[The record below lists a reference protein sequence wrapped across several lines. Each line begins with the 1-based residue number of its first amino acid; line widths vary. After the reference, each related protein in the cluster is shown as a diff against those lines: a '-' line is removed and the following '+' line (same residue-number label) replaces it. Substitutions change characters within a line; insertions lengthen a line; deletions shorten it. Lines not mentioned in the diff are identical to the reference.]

1 MYNKTEKITE
11 TTTIVTK
18 LTKNEEYCFRVSA
31 VNEIGTSE
39 ASDAS
44 KYVKVSHIGAGKG
57 AAPSRLMSITLTIRE
72 NKFFFFFT
80 FLRLMLSDALYSS
93 VWPRQCSL

>member
-1 MYNKTEKITE
+1 MVYNKTETITE

-39 ASDAS
+39 PSDAS
-44 KYVKVSHIGAGKG
+44 KYVKVS
-57 AAPSRLMSITLTIRE
+57 
-72 NKFFFFFT
+72 
-80 FLRLMLSDALYSS
+80 
-93 VWPRQCSL
+93 C

>member
-1 MYNKTEKITE
+1 MVYNKTEKITE

-31 VNEIGTSE
+31 VNEVGKSD

-44 KYVKVSHIGAGKG
+44 KYVKVS
-57 AAPSRLMSITLTIRE
+57 SRLLLLVLVSI
-72 NKFFFFFT
+72 FFPYR
-80 FLRLMLSDALYSS
+80 RLMLSVAVS
-93 VWPRQCSL
+93 

>member
-1 MYNKTEKITE
+1 MVYNKTEKITE

-31 VNEIGTSE
+31 VNEVGQSD

-44 KYVKVSHIGAGKG
+44 KWVKVSGRLLLVVLVSVFFSCRRLMPS
-57 AAPSRLMSITLTIRE
+57 AAPS
-72 NKFFFFFT
+72 
-80 FLRLMLSDALYSS
+80 
-93 VWPRQCSL
+93 

>member
-1 MYNKTEKITE
+1 MVYNKTEKITE

-18 LTKNEEYCFRVSA
+18 LTKNVEYCFRVSA

-44 KYVKVSHIGAGKG
+44 KYVKVCGG
-57 AAPSRLMSITLTIRE
+57 
-72 NKFFFFFT
+72 
-80 FLRLMLSDALYSS
+80 FLL
-93 VWPRQCSL
+93 